1 MSVKIERLH
10 ALEDTDPASVVK
22 FPSKKPKG
30 NAVRFSSRCE
40 IMLIPSRMEYLFSGL
55 DLWYTKKDEA
65 AAEKEALAELK
76 QAMMRNSSL
85 TFKAAQTLLYQPTTP
100 VDSFAYEP
108 IHQKASRFGDVV
120 KVIIVNSSS
129 RLYRKYSEAIFQVL
143 EQSAYR
149 QSEFYHL
156 HSIED
161 FFQHRMYACKEG
173 TVGGSATSKGQGQ
186 EGIIPHI
193 IIFDQDEFCAYDV
206 QITTQIVAC
215 LRKHYD
221 QASTLIGFY
230 ADGESSSTMYMKLLD
245 FDAIDFRYLQPNQDP
260 MAVLSS
266 MVNKPMNR
274 LQTALQSTLSL

>member
-10 ALEDTDPASVVK
+10 ALKDTDPVSVNT

-30 NAVRFSSRCE
+30 NVVRFSTRCE

-85 TFKAAQTLLYQPTTP
+85 TFKAAQTLLYQPTIADRLT
-100 VDSFAYEP
+100 YEP
-108 IHQKASRFGDVV
+108 IHHKSLHSFGDVV

-156 HSIED
+156 RSIED

-245 FDAIDFRYLQPNQDP
+245 FDAIDFRYLQPQQDP

-266 MVNKPMNR
+266 MVNKPLNR

>member
-1 MSVKIERLH
+1 MKLYITMSVKIERLH

-76 QAMMRNSSL
+76 QAMMSNSSL
-85 TFKAAQTLLYQPTTP
+85 TFKAAQTLLYQPTIADRLT
-100 VDSFAYEP
+100 YEP
-108 IHQKASRFGDVV
+108 IHHKSPHSFGDVV
-120 KVIIVNSSS
+120 KVIIVNSSQH
-129 RLYRKYSEAIFQVL
+129 LCMKYSEAICEVL
-143 EQSAYR
+143 EQSAYL
-149 QSEFYHL
+149 QSEFCHL
-156 HSIED
+156 HSIDD
-161 FFQHRMYACKEG
+161 FFQYRMQECKGG
-173 TVGGSATSKGQGQ
+173 TVGGVPSQGQGQGQ
-186 EGIIPHI
+186 EGIVPHI

-206 QITTQIVAC
+206 QIISQIVAC
-215 LRKHYD
+215 LRKRYY

-230 ADGESSSTMYMKLLD
+230 ADRESSSTMYMKLLD
-245 FDAIDFRYLQPNQDP
+245 FDAIDFRYLQPQQDP

-266 MVNKPMNR
+266 MVNKPMYR
-274 LQTALQSTLSL
+274 L